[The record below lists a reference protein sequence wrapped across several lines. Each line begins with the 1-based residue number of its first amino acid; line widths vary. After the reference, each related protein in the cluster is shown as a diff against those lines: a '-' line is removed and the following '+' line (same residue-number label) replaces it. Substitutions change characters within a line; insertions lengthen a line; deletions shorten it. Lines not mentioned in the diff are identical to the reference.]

1 MDRDQIA
8 ERIRRHL
15 EDIYPAEAAGLGLES
30 ELSESVLVDS
40 LSIVTTVAF
49 LEYEFS
55 IRVRRADLN
64 SRNFRNVRTLSEYV
78 ASQIGG

>member
-8 ERIRRHL
+8 ERIQRYL
-15 EDIYPAEAAGLGLES
+15 EHTYPAEAEGLGPES

-49 LEYEFS
+49 LEDAFS

-64 SRNFRNVRTLSEYV
+64 NRNFRSVRTLSEYV